1 MDFALLALGVFLT
14 AVAVSLL
21 GLMVAGQFMDRQKS
35 SIDAAAK
42 TDLAEMFIFVDSNQL
57 FVYNMAALLVFPPA
71 VYLIFDGFET

>member
-42 TDLAEMFIFVDSNQL
+42 TDLAFK
-57 FVYNMAALLVFPPA
+57 VY
-71 VYLIFDGFET
+71 D